1 MIGSDFTCPEAVS
14 VAVLGAGSLGSMYG
28 ALLARAG
35 CRVTLIGR
43 DNAHAAAVKAG
54 GLVLERVG
62 DEQNP
67 VTVKNIR
74 VVTELRAAEAPDLL
88 ILLVKSYHTAAA
100 LAGCAGDIPPA
111 CRVLT
116 LQNGLGNLE
125 AMAEFVPRQRLLA
138 GVCYIGASLR
148 GPGRVR
154 HTGPAPTLLGSPF
167 AATFTAPGAMP
178 DDSGEAIS
186 SEQLANL
193 CALFRAAGIPCT
205 PSQDILAEIW
215 TKMLLNASLNPL
227 AALTRLNNL
236 GVTAAPESQA
246 IMAALL
252 DEIVLVARAKGIALK
267 VDDPLSHVRRMGE
280 LSGANQASMLQDVLA
295 GRPTEIMSMNGAV
308 AREGA
313 ALGLPTPL
321 NAAVA
326 NLIRL
331 LEKSYLPAVPGS

>member
-1 MIGSDFTCPEAVS
+1 
-14 VAVLGAGSLGSMYG
+14 MYG

-43 DNAHAAAVKAG
+43 DNAHAASVKAG
-54 GLVLERVG
+54 GLVLERVS

-88 ILLVKSYHTAAA
+88 ILLVKSYHTGAA

-125 AMAEFVPRQRLLA
+125 AMAEFVPWQRLLA
-138 GVCYIGASLR
+138 GVCYIGATLR

-154 HTGPAPTLLGSPF
+154 YTGPAPTLLGSPF
-167 AATFTAPGAMP
+167 AATFTALGATPNTTP
-178 DDSGEAIS
+178 DASGEAIS
-186 SEQLANL
+186 AEQLANL

-280 LSGANQASMLQDVLA
+280 LSGSNQSSMLQDVLA
-295 GRPTEIMSMNGAV
+295 GRRTEIMSMNGAV

-321 NAAVA
+321 NAAVT

-331 LEKSYLPAVPGS
+331 LEKSYLPAVPES